1 MFRIRDKCGKS
12 RKQLDI
18 DELKDFIE
26 IHSMEPEQDDTPY
39 IVAHTVEELDHYEEG
54 QRYFI
59 NILISCRTLIN
70 RILRDP
76 TNKQLMIDTTHGL
89 SIDKLLLC
97 LVGTPNSSH
106 EFSPICL
113 SLTTNENTRS
123 AGQVLQWV
131 KDHHEGA
138 VKAVM
143 ADGALCLS
151 SAINAVFGES
161 VVRQMCYS
169 HMVR

>member
-1 MFRIRDKCGKS
+1 
-12 RKQLDI
+12 
-18 DELKDFIE
+18 
-26 IHSMEPEQDDTPY
+26 MEPEQDDTPY

-169 HMVR
+169 QMVR